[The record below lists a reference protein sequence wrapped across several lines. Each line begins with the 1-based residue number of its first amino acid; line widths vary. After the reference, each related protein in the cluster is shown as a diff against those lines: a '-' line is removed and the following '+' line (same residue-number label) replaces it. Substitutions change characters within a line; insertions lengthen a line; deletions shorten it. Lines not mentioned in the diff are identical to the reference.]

1 MEFKQ
6 EAEGRSLEDS
16 IRDNRV
22 ELRAIKTAVKELTEE
37 CNAAKRNIDA
47 VKLELDK
54 KQDERKQSMQNQMAA
69 VDDDELLDDEDGPQ
83 EIIDEDELAL
93 LQRMKEL
100 KKAYRGA
107 YSQLRSSKDQV
118 AQI

>member
-1 MEFKQ
+1 MEYKA
-6 EAEGRSLEDS
+6 EAEGKDLEDS

-47 VKLELDK
+47 VKVELDK

-69 VDDDELLDDEDGPQ
+69 VDDDEILDDDEAPQ

-100 KKAYRGA
+100 KKAYRHA
-107 YSQLRSSKDQV
+107 YSQLRGSKDQV
-118 AQI
+118 A

>member
-1 MEFKQ
+1 MEFKAD
-6 EAEGRSLEDS
+6 AEGRSLEDS

-22 ELRAIKTAVKELTEE
+22 ELKAIKTAVKDLTEE

-47 VKLELDK
+47 VKVELDK
-54 KQDERKQSMQNQMAA
+54 KQDERKQSMQNQMAGL
-69 VDDDELLDDEDGPQ
+69 DDDEILDDDEAPQ
-83 EIIDEDELAL
+83 EIIDEDELSL

-107 YSQLRSSKDQV
+107 YSQLRNSKDQV
-118 AQI
+118 A